1 MAGFFKQLD
10 LTNDTF
16 GSLRK
21 ECVLE
26 CTNSGKQQRR
36 NGYSPKLADLPL
48 ECTGGEKKKKK
59 LRIKSLG
66 VILSTCVYRKGI
78 DFMFHLFPV

>member
-48 ECTGGEKKKKK
+48 ECTGGGKKKKEAK
-59 LRIKSLG
+59 NKKSRCY
-66 VILSTCVYRKGI
+66 S
-78 DFMFHLFPV
+78 FHMCL